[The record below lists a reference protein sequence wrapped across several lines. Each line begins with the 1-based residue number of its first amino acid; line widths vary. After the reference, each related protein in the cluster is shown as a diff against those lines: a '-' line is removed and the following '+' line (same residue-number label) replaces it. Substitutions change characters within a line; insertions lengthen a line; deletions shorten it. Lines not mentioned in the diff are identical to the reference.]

1 MSLTFLSGCD
11 FESNIHIL
19 RDSVADIPKSETLT
33 FIPFSD
39 WDSDEDFDDFKKT
52 FKRLGFRKFIKFPI
66 DIYFSKILEGAVL
79 DTPFIFL
86 GGGNTFYFINSM
98 RKIGFLNKLKNYYM
112 SGGSLG
118 GMSAGAIILTPSI
131 KSASYPQFDCD
142 ENVDNIK
149 NFNSLGLV
157 NFEFFPHYK
166 NSERYNEE
174 LIYQS
179 KNTSNPIYAARD
191 GSGIIE
197 KDEEIIFYGDIW
209 EFNKKNKLIL
219 T

>member
-1 MSLTFLSGCD
+1 
-11 FESNIHIL
+11 
-19 RDSVADIPKSETLT
+19 
-33 FIPFSD
+33 
-39 WDSDEDFDDFKKT
+39 
-52 FKRLGFRKFIKFPI
+52 
-66 DIYFSKILEGAVL
+66 
-79 DTPFIFL
+79 
-86 GGGNTFYFINSM
+86 
-98 RKIGFLNKLKNYYM
+98 
-112 SGGSLG
+112 
-118 GMSAGAIILTPSI
+118 MSAGAIILTPSI